1 MAKKRNH
8 HTNPAKEAKW
18 EAQPS
23 QVKRRSQRNQAR
35 QEMEKAGKV
44 HKGDGKEVDHKAFT
58 KDLNAPLNN
67 SKKNLRVVSRTTN
80 RKKQPKRK

>member
-8 HTNPAKEAKW
+8 HTNPEKEARW
-18 EAQPS
+18 EAQPA

-35 QEMEKAGKV
+35 DKMEKAGKV
-44 HKGDGKEVDHKAFT
+44 HKGDGKEVDHKHFT
-58 KDLNAPLNN
+58 KDLSSPLDNN
-67 SKKNLRVVSRTTN
+67 RNNLRVVSRTTN

>member
-8 HTNPAKEAKW
+8 HTNPAKEAAW

-23 QVKRRSQRNQAR
+23 EIKRRSQRNQAR
-35 QEMEKAGKV
+35 AEMKKAGKV
-44 HKGDGKEVDHKAFT
+44 HKGDGKEVDHKKFT
-58 KDLNAPLNN
+58 SDLHAPLDN
-67 SKKNLRVVSRTTN
+67 SKSNLRVVSRTTN